1 MLQLQQKTQPIFV
14 KVLLTTITLELHENE
29 FLHAEYEA
37 QSAIS
42 FGSCCLQ
49 AAIQSSNQ
57 HRYLFASLIKHCCPL
72 APHTASISILNTGRT
87 LAALEAAG
95 TWRLDAV
102 KPEVSAQTAEWHFLY
117 TRIIKNVLFFPK
129 ALWWRSYLLS
139 PGPLRF
145 LLTFTPSAV
154 EWGVYCW
161 QNCAEQKQVNRDED
175 GFRKC
180 RIVSF

>member
-1 MLQLQQKTQPIFV
+1 MCG
-14 KVLLTTITLELHENE
+14 
-29 FLHAEYEA
+29 A

-57 HRYLFASLIKHCCPL
+57 LRYLFASLIKHCCPL
-72 APHTASISILNTGRT
+72 APHTAASIYILNTAKT
-87 LAALEAAG
+87 LAALEAAA
-95 TWRLDAV
+95 TWRLGAV
-102 KPEVSAQTAEWHFLY
+102 QPEGSAQTAEWHFLY

-145 LLTFTPSAV
+145 LLTFSQSAV
-154 EWGVYCW
+154 LWGVFF
-161 QNCAEQKQVNRDED
+161 VS
-175 GFRKC
+175 
-180 RIVSF
+180 RIVESKNIENRIEIDSFFYAECRMASF